1 MSSVGALSLQMVFCT
16 SWKTHTTVFCTI
28 NMGQIQENRSGCKNQ
43 ELGRGMRET
52 LSRFPQ
58 TRNKLLGIKY
68 CIAGN
73 EVQTSFGTPQ
83 FLCAGL
89 TVASEGLQLGLV
101 SHAGARI
108 SSKVER

>member
-1 MSSVGALSLQMVFCT
+1 
-16 SWKTHTTVFCTI
+16 
-28 NMGQIQENRSGCKNQ
+28 
-43 ELGRGMRET
+43 MRET

-108 SSKVER
+108 NSKVER